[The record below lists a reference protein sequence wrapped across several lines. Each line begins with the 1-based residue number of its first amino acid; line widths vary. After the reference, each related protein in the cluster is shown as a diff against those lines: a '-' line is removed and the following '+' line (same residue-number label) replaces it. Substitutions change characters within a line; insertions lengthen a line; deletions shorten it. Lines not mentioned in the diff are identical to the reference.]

1 MRDGTDNRPARIG
14 LGRRIAFIAT
24 LVYMSG
30 TIKQSELRNDNA
42 AIMRRVAAGERFT
55 VTVNGAP
62 VADLV
67 PHQRETRRRQIP
79 AAEVDAL
86 LHDLPPIDVEAWH
99 RDSAEIDD
107 LLDDA
112 GIGPSQQDDPR

>member
-1 MRDGTDNRPARIG
+1 MY
-14 LGRRIAFIAT
+14 
-24 LVYMSG
+24 VS

-67 PHQRETRRRQIP
+67 PHQRDTHRERIP
-79 AAEVDAL
+79 STEIDAVL
-86 LHDLPPIDVEAWH
+86 GELPPIDVEVWH
-99 RDSAEIDD
+99 RDRAEIDG
-107 LLDDA
+107 LLDDV
-112 GIGPSQQDDPR
+112 GLGPAQDDDRR